1 MPESIQPRFPSL
13 GPAGSVPG
21 SDGTPRF
28 FHHHGVMAPGIRL
41 FRVIGFPAKSAWVS
55 MAFLMPIL
63 VLSWALWHTAMV
75 SVEFSAKERLGV
87 EYARKLMPLLDAAQN
102 RRRAATAKAADL
114 DEQQQRVAKALEDVL
129 AIDSRLGSALQ
140 TATAMGKVREMHQA
154 LAAQPLADSPVTTF
168 KAHTDFV
175 DATLALLADVT
186 DNSNLTLDP
195 DVDTFY
201 LMDAALAK
209 QPLLVEMLG
218 QMRGMGNAV
227 LRNGSMSASQRDTI
241 SSGLAFASAHQA
253 GVEKALD
260 RASRQDPAI
269 GTETDIA
276 TANAASAEFLT
287 AVRKNFLGDAVSG
300 DPAAFV
306 ALANQAIAQHYAAIS
321 RGLDALD
328 KRLALRVDKLQA
340 ALWLQLGIAAFG
352 ITMAVY
358 LLVAFYKVT
367 QCGISEV
374 ARQLDEISKG
384 NLTLRPRPW
393 GKDEVAALMKTRST
407 TAEALTHVVRQV
419 RAGAGEIQIASG
431 EVAAASMDLS
441 RRTEETASQLQRTSA
456 SMTQIGSTVQQT
468 ADTANGASSLVG
480 QNAQVAE
487 QGGYIV
493 GQVVETMGGIKAS
506 SGRIA
511 DIIGTIDGIAFQT
524 NILAL
529 NAAVEAARAGEAGRG
544 FAVVASE
551 VRALAQRSGLAAR
564 EIKALIGTSVEN
576 VDTGAEVAGRAGQTM
591 QEIVSNAERI
601 KVLMAEITHATGEQT
616 QGLHEVARSVDNLD
630 AMTQQNAALVEQ
642 TAAAAATLNN
652 NATRLT
658 QEVAFFQLPASIVSP

>member
-1 MPESIQPRFPSL
+1 MP
-13 GPAGSVPG
+13 GN
-21 SDGTPRF
+21 DGTPRF

-55 MAFLMPIL
+55 MAFLLPIL
-63 VLSWALWHTAMV
+63 VLSWALWSTAMV

-87 EYARKLMPLLDAAQN
+87 EYARQLMPLLDAAQN

-114 DEQQQRVAKALEDVL
+114 ADMQQRVAKALDDVL
-129 AIDSRLGSALQ
+129 AIDGRLGAELQ
-140 TATAMGKVREMHQA
+140 TAPALGKVRELQQA
-154 LAAQPLADSPVTTF
+154 LAAQPVADSPLATF

-175 DATLALLADVT
+175 DAALALLADVT

-195 DVDTFY
+195 DVNTFY

-209 QPLLVEMLG
+209 QPLLIEMMG
-218 QMRGMGNAV
+218 QMRGMGNAI
-227 LRNGSMSASQRDTI
+227 LRSGSMSTDQRDML
-241 SSGLAFASAHQA
+241 SSSLALASAHQV
-253 GVEKALD
+253 GTEKALD
-260 RASRQDPAI
+260 RASRSDPSI
-269 GTETDIA
+269 RNETDLG
-276 TANAASAEFLT
+276 AASTASAAFLKS
-287 AVRKNFLGDAVSG
+287 VNKNLLGEALSGDAG
-300 DPAAFV
+300 AFV
-306 ALANQAIAQHYAAIS
+306 AQANEAIGQHYAAIN
-321 RGLDALD
+321 RNLDALD
-328 KRLALRVDKLQA
+328 KRLALRVDGLQT
-340 ALWLQLGIAAFG
+340 ALWRQLAISAFG
-352 ITMAVY
+352 IALAVY

-367 QCGISEV
+367 QGGISEV

-393 GKDEVAALMKTRST
+393 GKDEVAALMKTLSN
-407 TAEALTHVVRQV
+407 TAEALAHVVRQV
-419 RAGAGEIQIASG
+419 RTGAGEIQVASS

-441 RRTEETASQLQRTSA
+441 KRTEETASQLQRTSA

-468 ADTANGASSLVG
+468 ADTASGASSLVG

-487 QGGYIV
+487 QGGHIV
-493 GQVVETMGGIKAS
+493 GQVVETMGGIKTS

-551 VRALAQRSGLAAR
+551 VRALAQRSGMAAR
-564 EIKALIGTSVEN
+564 EIKALIGTSVAH
-576 VDTGAEVAGRAGQTM
+576 VDTGAQVVGRAGQTM
-591 QEIVSNAERI
+591 HEIVGNAERI

-616 QGLHEVARSVDNLD
+616 QGLHEVARSIDNLD

-652 NATRLT
+652 NASRLN
-658 QEVAFFQLPASIVSP
+658 QEVAFFQLPAH